1 MVLTPRPAGASL
13 LSSGSPLSAQGP
25 RASSRKGKASPWTL
39 PAQPGPWPWV
49 PAGPREE
56 AGEETEE
63 ESSPLKTPPLLLHCP
78 VAGARGP
85 HRAWPPRGQTARLQ
99 DASLCFSEPKL
110 QTLGL
115 VTGFLNTNLRMY

>member
-63 ESSPLKTPPLLLHCP
+63 ESSPLKTPLYCCTALWPEPGALTERGRPEDKQQGCKTLVCAFQNPSSKLL
-78 VAGARGP
+78 V
-85 HRAWPPRGQTARLQ
+85 W
-99 DASLCFSEPKL
+99 
-110 QTLGL
+110 
-115 VTGFLNTNLRMY
+115 

>member
-1 MVLTPRPAGASL
+1 MDSACPARTVALGPCWASGGGGGGDGGGVLTA
-13 LSSGSPLSAQGP
+13 
-25 RASSRKGKASPWTL
+25 
-39 PAQPGPWPWV
+39 
-49 PAGPREE
+49 ED
-56 AGEETEE
+56 
-63 ESSPLKTPPLLLHCP
+63 PPLLLHCP